1 MEFITL
7 NAQAREV
14 TTKGALNT
22 LRAEDQIPAVIYGK
36 GTEPVLLSVDSSD
49 FRKVYGP
56 GQRNNLLNVVVDG
69 SEYSVVVY
77 DLQKDVISQKV
88 VHIDFKLIKEDEPVK
103 VYVPVHLDGVPVG
116 VRTQGGSMMQQTK
129 VIRVACLPSEIP
141 AAYTI
146 DINEYE
152 AGFSYYVK
160 NLDLGSAKL
169 VSSDRAVL
177 FTVKKGRGGAK

>member
-1 MEFITL
+1 MDLITL
-7 NAQAREV
+7 KAEARAISSKSELS
-14 TTKGALNT
+14 K
-22 LRAEDQIPAVIYGK
+22 LRAEGSIPAVIYGNK
-36 GTEPVLLSVDSSD
+36 AEPVLLSVLASD
-49 FRKVYGP
+49 FRGVYGP
-56 GQRNNLLNVVVDG
+56 GQRNNLLKIDVAG
-69 SEYSVVVY
+69 TEYSVVVY
-77 DLQKDVISQKV
+77 DIQKDVISQAV
-88 VHIDFKLIKEDEPVK
+88 IHIDFKLIRADEEVK
-103 VYVPVHLDGVPVG
+103 VYVPVHLDGIPVG

-146 DINEYE
+146 DINDYE